1 MNKLILTLLILF
13 ALPLCSSAELI
24 TDDFADSTL
33 KNLIFEKPESCLNY
47 DFTNTE
53 RLTIKLLSLDEIKSE
68 TKVYEGM
75 PLNFRVETSVY
86 YNGALVIPKGT
97 VVPARVETIIRSGMN
112 GIPASIIIG
121 GFKFDNIAKIQISD
135 YHEIVGE
142 DRSLWV
148 FPLKWLLTPLPP
160 TGTLTNFIK
169 GGHAKLRKNGI
180 IEIYYYPNILK
191 QVPDDTDV
199 I

>member
-33 KNLIFEKPESCLNY
+33 KNLILEKPESCLNY

-86 YNGALVIPKGT
+86 YNGNLVVPKGT
-97 VVPARVETIIRSGMN
+97 IVPARVETIIRSGMN